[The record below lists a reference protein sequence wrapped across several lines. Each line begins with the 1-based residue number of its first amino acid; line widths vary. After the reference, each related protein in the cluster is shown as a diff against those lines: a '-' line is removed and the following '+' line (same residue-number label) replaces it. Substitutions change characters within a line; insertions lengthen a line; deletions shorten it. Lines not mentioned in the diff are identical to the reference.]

1 MHQLD
6 GNEQAG
12 EASLGRAIEIARCQQ
27 AKMLELRAAVALARR
42 MLGQGRAE
50 EGQALLRPIYEW
62 FQEGF
67 DTAELS
73 DARELLSASVRSM
86 HA

>member
-1 MHQLD
+1 MHYVE
-6 GNEQAG
+6 GNDQAA
-12 EASLGRAIEIARCQQ
+12 EISLRHAIEIARCQQ
-27 AKMLELRAAVALARR
+27 AKMLELRAAIALARR